1 MRLKEFHAYKNE
13 DGTYR
18 IAGITTVFDGK
29 TYYDTVV
36 SMDRVAITLTPLP
49 NFEKK
54 LIKIEVLDGEENI

>member
-1 MRLKEFHAYKNE
+1 MKLKEFHAYENE

-18 IAGITTVFDGK
+18 IAGTTTVFHDK
-29 TYYDTVV
+29 TTFEALV

-54 LIKIEVLDGEENI
+54 LIKIEVLDEEENI